1 MIEITSQQIDR
12 VSKILQGIPGATQK
26 ALYNTVNRTL
36 TTVRAKSA
44 TEIAKTYRISVGA
57 AKGSG
62 RMKVKPANGT
72 SLTGSISFAGN
83 VIPLID
89 FSVSYGKSGL
99 VNASVM
105 RKSGGAALKHAFV
118 ANLRY
123 GTRVFERTSAK
134 RDSSTQL
141 YGPSIAHM
149 VENEDVLNNIELEA
163 METAD
168 KRLEHE
174 ITRILNGYGG

>member
-1 MIEITSQQIDR
+1 MIEITAQQIDR
-12 VSKILQGIPGATQK
+12 VSKILQGIPGGTQK

-44 TEIAKTYRISVGA
+44 SEISKTYRISVGQ

-62 RMKVKPANGT
+62 RMKLKPANGT
-72 SLTGSISFAGN
+72 SLTGSITFAGN

-99 VNASVM
+99 VTAAVM

-123 GTRVFERTSAK
+123 GTRVFERTSK
-134 RDSSTQL
+134 ERDSSKQL
-141 YGPSIAHM
+141 YGPSVAHM
-149 VENEDVLNNIELEA
+149 MENEDVLTGIEREA
-163 METAD
+163 LDTAE